1 MSLMTGSDPPQTVQT
16 CQVASTTSSRQAVAE
31 SAGNRST
38 SSFMLKLSRTQAFQG
53 GDKPDEQ
60 APGRPASGAK
70 AL

>member
-1 MSLMTGSDPPQTVQT
+1 MPLMTGSDPPQTAQA
-16 CQVASTTSSRQAVAE
+16 CQISSTTSSRQAFAE

-38 SSFMLKLSRTQAFQG
+38 SSFMLKLSRTQAFPE